1 MQDNVCKIRAIMV
14 TWNKPLFERKKTME
28 PDAVVNFHS
37 ATVEPRR
44 DDIRAQ
50 GKEIHKLLRDTLDN
64 IKPDKK
70 GSNWLSYVDFC
81 NGLLIEGITIAINS
95 SMDYLCEQIS
105 IKANVNNM
113 WAPIFEIKVDLIDGP
128 NPDLD
133 FIPSLQSNDRHN
145 GIRDIINEIISDF
158 ISIAI
163 QIPRLDNKDGG
174 TGDYLVEIKD
184 QFVLFGTLQDIQNNM
199 NEITNQGHEFLD

>member
-1 MQDNVCKIRAIMV
+1 M
-14 TWNKPLFERKKTME
+14 
-28 PDAVVNFHS
+28 
-37 ATVEPRR
+37 
-44 DDIRAQ
+44 
-50 GKEIHKLLRDTLDN
+50 
-64 IKPDKK
+64 
-70 GSNWLSYVDFC
+70 
-81 NGLLIEGITIAINS
+81 AINS

-128 NPDLD
+128 DPDLD
-133 FIPSLQSNDRHN
+133 FIPSLQCNERHN

-184 QFVLFGTLQDIQNNM
+184 QFVLFGTL
-199 NEITNQGHEFLD
+199 